1 MEYYRY
7 RETDNGADYIV
18 IQVNWSNNTLTYM
31 DRSKDGFKTWGKLF
45 IDTHGREVFKNSTYD
60 WENTQEYKE
69 EDIKNLQLF
78 SEIKPRLYMELD
90 KYDLLIDPI
99 PDKVPGELPF

>member
-1 MEYYRY
+1 MRIFYPF
-7 RETDNGADYIV
+7 YIWV
-18 IQVNWSNNTLTYM
+18 ALFLGSLII
-31 DRSKDGFKTWGKLF
+31 LF
-45 IDTHGREVFKNSTYD
+45 IGMVGSNKP
-60 WENTQEYKE
+60 ENKQIYKE